1 MEKIFLGL
9 PRYRFGRENTVGI
22 ASHASRLH
30 TVGAHI
36 SGHKF
41 SAGSMTCLN
50 CNRLLAMAL
59 NLRAAGFRWLALKH
73 DDVFPEPGWLDKL
86 TT

>member
-1 MEKIFLGL
+1 MPPMEKIFLGL
-9 PRYRFGRENTVGI
+9 PRYRFGRENTVEI
-22 ASHASRLH
+22 ASHASQQH
-30 TVGAHI
+30 VVGARI
-36 SGHKF
+36 

-50 CNRLLAMAL
+50 CNRLLSMAL
-59 NLRAAGFRWLALKH
+59 NLRPLGFRWLALKH